1 MSKKILV
8 TGNAGFIGSWIAD
21 SLVEK
26 GEEVYGIDD
35 LSGGNL
41 ENYSG
46 DYEMFTVDLRI
57 PSQVERVV
65 KCVAPD
71 IIFHLASC
79 AREGASAFQPL
90 YVTQTNYQAFMNLIE
105 PAIKYGLKKF
115 IFTSSISVYGN
126 QTPPFSEDMPK
137 MPVDIYGVNKAAT
150 ETSIELLSDIYEFDY
165 VILRPHNVFGLRQN
179 LTDHFRNV
187 VAIFMNR
194 IMRNEPLY
202 IYGDGEQERAFSYI
216 EDSLPSF
223 VQSLEVRNE
232 IINVGGMHKTS
243 LNHLADLVCESMG
256 VSAEYQRKYLPPRP
270 REVKYAY
277 CTYEKSERVLGYK
290 EEVGYEEGIKR
301 MAKWAKKKGPQE
313 WTTETLPLK
322 SAKMPETWR

>member
-1 MSKKILV
+1 MTKILV

-21 SLVEK
+21 ALVEK
-26 GEEVYGIDD
+26 GEEVVGIDD
-35 LSGGNL
+35 FSGGNI

-46 DYEMFTVDLRI
+46 GYEMFTIDLRI
-57 PSQVERVV
+57 PSQVEWVIKKV
-65 KCVAPD
+65 KPEIV
-71 IIFHLASC
+71 FHLASC
-79 AREGASAFQPL
+79 AREGASQFQPL

-105 PAIKYGLKKF
+105 PAIKYGLEKF

-126 QTPPFSEDMPK
+126 QIPPFNEDMTT
-137 MPVDIYGVNKAAT
+137 MPVDIYGVNKAAI
-150 ETSIELLSDIYEFDY
+150 ESSIEILSDIHEFDY

-194 IMRNEPLY
+194 IMRKEPIY

-256 VSAEYQRKYLPPRP
+256 VSVEYQRKYLPPRP

-301 MAKWAKKKGPQE
+301 MAKWAKKKESQE

>member
-35 LSGGNL
+35 FSGGNL
-41 ENYSG
+41 ENYSE
-46 DYEMFTVDLRI
+46 DYKMFTIDLRI
-57 PSQVERVV
+57 PHQVEQVIKKVRPEIV
-65 KCVAPD
+65 
-71 IIFHLASC
+71 FHCAAC

-90 YVTQTNYQAFMNLIE
+90 YVSQTNYQAFMNLIE

-137 MPVDIYGVNKAAT
+137 MPVDIYGVNKAAI
-150 ETSIELLSDIYEFDY
+150 ETSIEILSDIHEFNY

-223 VQSLEVRNE
+223 IQSLEVRNE
-232 IINVGGMHKTS
+232 IINVGGMHQTS
-243 LNHLADLVCESMG
+243 LNRLADLVCEAMG
-256 VSAEYQRKYLPPRP
+256 VSVKYPRKYLPQRP

-290 EEVGYEEGIKR
+290 EVVGYEEGIKR
-301 MAKWAKKKGPQE
+301 MAVWAKNKGRQE
-313 WTTETLPLK
+313 WTTEKLPLK
-322 SAKMPETWR
+322 SVKMPETWK